1 MIRDKKSNFL
11 IYLIILSSCSY
22 SSAQMQT
29 DWVSRFSGPNA
40 FEDSGNSMCVDDSGN
55 VYVTGSVQTSPSIT
69 KCTTIKYDKF
79 GDSLWVRDYKRPGH
93 DYNIGN
99 DILLDDSGNIY
110 VAGTSFL
117 LKYSKNGM
125 LKWNSYD
132 SADYKKIIL
141 DSEGFIYAAG
151 LGAGRYVVT
160 KYDRNGNRIWI
171 NRHNGAFKLY
181 DLKIDKSGN
190 ILITG
195 NTEYVTTYYDYT
207 TIKYSGDYGNIIWKR
222 NYNGL
227 APPPL
232 AEDYSYALTTDNQAN
247 VYVTGA
253 SQDANSIFN
262 CTTVKYD
269 SSGNEIWVKR
279 IYPPSNG
286 YDVEVDQQQNV
297 YLAGRSSG
305 YNFTFK
311 LDINGNIVWTRTYP
325 TTDIYATNFP
335 DLFLDSINNI
345 YVTAN
350 IDSNNY
356 TRYGAM
362 KYDNSGNRIFV
373 VQYYTTANRFSYVHD
388 MFVDRKGSVYLTGK
402 SQGPGTYYDYATVKY
417 SPITTSIQE
426 NVPMPEEYVL
436 EQNYPNPFNPVT
448 NVSFTI
454 PKAGNVSL
462 KVFDSRGSEVRNY
475 MNTFLQSGSYE
486 VKIDGSDLPSGVYF
500 YELRTDDFRKA
511 KRMVLLK

>member
-1 MIRDKKSNFL
+1 MIAKIFFWSLVFQFL
-11 IYLIILSSCSY
+11 LNNNISFS
-22 SSAQMQT
+22 QMLT
-29 DWVSRFSGPNA
+29 EWVKRYSGPGT
-40 FEDSGNSMCVDDSGN
+40 FEDAGNAMCVDDSGN
-55 VYVTGSVQTSPSIT
+55 VYVTGAVQLTSLAFS
-69 KCTTIKYDKF
+69 CTTIKYNKF
-79 GDSLWVRDYKRPGH
+79 GESLWVREYRRPGNQY
-93 DYNIGN
+93 DQGN
-99 DILLDDSGNIY
+99 DIMLDDSGNVL
-110 VAGTSFL
+110 VAGAKSVV
-117 LKYSKNGM
+117 KYDNSGNI
-125 LKWNSYD
+125 KWITYD

-141 DSEGFIYAAG
+141 DSEGFVYAAG

-160 KYDRNGNRIWI
+160 KYDGNGNRIWI

-181 DLKIDKSGN
+181 DLKIDNSGN

-269 SSGNEIWVKR
+269 SSGNEIWIKR

-286 YDVEVDQQQNV
+286 YDIEVDQQQNV

-311 LDINGNIVWTRTYP
+311 LDMNGNIVWMRTYP
-325 TTDIYATNFP
+325 TTDVYATNFP

-345 YVTAN
+345 YVTVN
-350 IDSNNY
+350 IDSNNH
-356 TRYGAM
+356 TRYGAI
-362 KYDNSGNRIFV
+362 KYDNNGN
-373 VQYYTTANRFSYVHD
+373 VQYVVSYTNGPNSINYVQD
-388 MFVDRKGSVYLTGK
+388 MAIDRIGCVYLTGR
-402 SQGPGTYYDYATVKY
+402 STGFSYDYATVKY

-426 NVPMPEEYVL
+426 NVPLPEEYVL
-436 EQNYPNPFNPVT
+436 GQNYPNPFNPVT

-475 MNTFLQSGSYE
+475 LNTFLQSGSYE
-486 VKIDGSDLPSGVYF
+486 VKIDGSELPSGVYF
-500 YELRTDDFRKA
+500 YELRSDDFRKA